1 MDKAKTKKERGMPI
15 QCPGWET
22 ETVNDELLESQ
33 CGQFQELKRPEKPAM
48 GEIPQYC
55 EIHLQKPVQ

>member
-1 MDKAKTKKERGMPI
+1 MPI

-55 EIHLQKPVQ
+55 EIHPQQLDQVPTVNIREKSP

>member
-1 MDKAKTKKERGMPI
+1 MPS

-33 CGQFQELKRPEKPAM
+33 CGQFQELKIPDKPAM

-55 EIHLQKPVQ
+55 EIYLQKPAQ